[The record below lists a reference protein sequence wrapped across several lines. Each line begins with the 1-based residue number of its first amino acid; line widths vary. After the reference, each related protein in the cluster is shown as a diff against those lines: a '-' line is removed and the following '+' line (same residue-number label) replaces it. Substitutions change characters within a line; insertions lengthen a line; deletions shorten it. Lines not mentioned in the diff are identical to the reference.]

1 MPDLS
6 RDSHFAGV
14 RERGAAEEDRLLAAQ
29 LQALPDS
36 GVALGVERRRAG
48 ALQPAERGPARLAPE
63 RGRAARQGDRRG
75 QRGRR
80 RAAAPHRGRALS
92 LGGAGQSGEGR
103 RLRVCR
109 VLLQQRDTVHEFGEY
124 SRGQGQFPCAQGAVS
139 VGQRQ

>member
-6 RDSHFAGV
+6 GNSHFAGV
-14 RERGAAEEDRLLAAQ
+14 HERGAAEEDRLLPAQ

-63 RGRAARQGDRRG
+63 RGRAARQGDRRE
-75 QRGRR
+75 RLSV
-80 RAAAPHRGRALS
+80 AAPHRRRALS

-124 SRGQGQFPCAQGAVS
+124 SRGQGQFPDNKT
-139 VGQRQ
+139 